1 MVTYMRYWLI
11 LCLALGLAACSGPKP
26 TSGPNNPASAT
37 PTAGPLGLR
46 ILSPEDNAVVHV
58 PQVEVAGEA
67 PADLVVTINDDIV
80 LVDET
85 GTFSVTLPVEEGP
98 NLIQIVASDAQGNE
112 ANVDLV
118 VTYEP
123 EN

>member
-1 MVTYMRYWLI
+1 MRYWLI
-11 LCLALGLAACSGPKP
+11 LCLALELAACSGPKP
-26 TSGPNNPASAT
+26 TSGSNIPASAT

-46 ILSPEDNAVVHV
+46 ILSPEDNSVVHV
-58 PQVEVAGEA
+58 PQVEVAGTA

-85 GTFSVTLPVEEGP
+85 GTFSATIPVEEGP
-98 NLIQIVASDAQGNE
+98 NLIQIVASDAEGNE

-123 EN
+123 GN